1 MTHIG
6 IKRRP
11 PPSVLLART
20 CVLCCQPKLVKLAV
34 WTQSCAALAL
44 PVLCPCPSKVEPWAV
59 RQSQAESESASVG
72 PLLVLAC
79 LRGVAGGCTCSPTCM
94 CLSKMSTPHLD
105 TIVRIDATVT
115 AVLSFAPAAVK
126 LTHAR
131 SPRARSPGPG
141 RVLAAVPAAVIVT
154 VSTQASLSL
163 SMPLTDH
170 DHFVASA
177 AILASVSETG
187 RPNCLNGS
195 C

>member
-1 MTHIG
+1 
-6 IKRRP
+6 
-11 PPSVLLART
+11 
-20 CVLCCQPKLVKLAV
+20 
-34 WTQSCAALAL
+34 
-44 PVLCPCPSKVEPWAV
+44 
-59 RQSQAESESASVG
+59 
-72 PLLVLAC
+72 
-79 LRGVAGGCTCSPTCM
+79 
-94 CLSKMSTPHLD
+94 
-105 TIVRIDATVT
+105 VRIDATVT

-177 AILASVSETG
+177 AILASVSESTG
-187 RPNCLNGS
+187 ALAKLPQRFLLKCLSRRGQAPGGLVEARKAAYGV
-195 C
+195 